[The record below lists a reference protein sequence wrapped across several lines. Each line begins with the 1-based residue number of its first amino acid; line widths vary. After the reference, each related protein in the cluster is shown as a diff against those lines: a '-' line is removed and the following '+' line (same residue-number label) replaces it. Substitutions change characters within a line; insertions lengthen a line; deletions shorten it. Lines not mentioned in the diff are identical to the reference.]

1 MSFKEKHI
9 NLSNYEQYFMLY
21 MDNELTAAQKTQVED
36 FIAAHPHLAEEL
48 DILMST
54 KLPLEDITI
63 FNKED
68 LFSPAMQMNV
78 VDESLLRYIDN
89 ELTSAERTAVEEKI
103 NSNKEYALQHGVL
116 MQTKLDA
123 SETIQHPNK
132 KELYRHTEKVVYFKV
147 WMRVAAAIIIILLG
161 SLFFLINSNKNV
173 RSDPFATNPSST
185 QPIKT
190 NGLSKEKNISL
201 PQQQEK
207 PVLVKAPEVKKNTPV
222 LKDIPAQ
229 DKIEDVRNDVAV
241 QDNVDQSPT
250 KREIIKFDVVRFIV
264 KPDIDPINKTIT
276 HRAVT
281 TFSPD
286 RITIE
291 NALEPADPD
300 ADFKPT
306 KKTSAKGFF
315 RKVTRFIERNTG
327 IGTVNADNELLIGAV
342 ALKLK

>member
-21 MDNELTAAQKTQVED
+21 MDNELTSAQKTQVED

-161 SLFFLINSNKNV
+161 SLFFLINSNKKV
-173 RSDPFATNPSST
+173 SSDPFATNPSST

-190 NGLSKEKNISL
+190 NGLPKEKNISL

-207 PVLVKAPEVKKNTPV
+207 PVLVKAPEVKKNTPA
-222 LKDIPAQ
+222 LEDIPAQ

-264 KPDIDPINKTIT
+264 NPDIDPINKTIT
-276 HRAVT
+276 HTAVT

-291 NALEPADPD
+291 NAPEPADPD